1 VGRLNFLYLLSM
13 TKQRKFTRNQSI
25 RRTPL
30 KLSLISR
37 AGHESPQ
44 ETQLPIQKKNKIID
58 AITKYQYN
66 FIAAEKKAVSVK
78 RLESLERGIGHY
90 IN

>member
-1 VGRLNFLYLLSM
+1 
-13 TKQRKFTRNQSI
+13 
-25 RRTPL
+25 L

-37 AGHESPQ
+37 AGHKSPQ
-44 ETQLPIQKKNKIID
+44 ETQLPIQKKKKNKIID

-66 FIAAEKKAVSVK
+66 FIAEEKMAVSVK